1 VDHVHHF
8 DPGSKTDAGRLL
20 VSAPSSRII
29 MNTINAIH
37 IPQVLP
43 CPDAGALN
51 NGYVSCAKT
60 NRRAI
65 LLITVLGSSL
75 AFMDGSIVN
84 VALPTLQKAF
94 QTSASVV
101 QWVIQ
106 SYALFCASLL
116 LFAGALGDRFGRKRI
131 FTVGI
136 TFFAVSSL
144 GAAAADSLWLL
155 IGWRSLQGI
164 GAALLIPQSLAI
176 LSAAYPGDER
186 AAAFGAWSAWTSA
199 FSALGPVLGGWL
211 IELLNWRWAFAINLP
226 MAFWIVVL
234 LPKLHES
241 ESEVSMES
249 LRKLDFRGTILD
261 TTGLAALVYALSL
274 AAQIGSGERNV
285 SWIFFL
291 GVILIVAFLV
301 TQARNENALMP
312 LSLFSNPR
320 FRAVSVL
327 TFLYYGALGGAFY
340 VVPFFAM
347 QIKHL
352 NPVATGAAFLPGIAC
367 MFLFASRI
375 GQLSSKYGERPFLII
390 GSFATA
396 IGLALFGVFAQ
407 RTGYTAALLPGMLG
421 LGVGITIALAPLTNV
436 VMVSVPQDKSSLASA
451 VNNSISRLAGLV
463 ALSGLILVLSKSF
476 DQSLLMRLRTS
487 GLSEAVQ
494 TTLYSERALMTAMEI
509 PSKLTPQQKN
519 AAQDAI
525 EDSYTSAYTL
535 VMYCC
540 AAGAFL
546 SAFPVLF
553 WWDEAHERKHSSIA
567 RTDLSRQKGQQ
578 LSH

>member
-1 VDHVHHF
+1 
-8 DPGSKTDAGRLL
+8 
-20 VSAPSSRII
+20 
-29 MNTINAIH
+29 MNNINAIH
-37 IPQVLP
+37 VPQVLP
-43 CPDAGALN
+43 CPDTGAFN

-84 VALPTLQKAF
+84 VALPTLQKGF
-94 QTSASVV
+94 QASASTV

-116 LFAGALGDRFGRKRI
+116 LFAGALGDRFGRKKV
-131 FTVGI
+131 FAVGI

-144 GAAAADSLWLL
+144 GAAVAGSLWLL

-176 LSAAYPGDER
+176 LSAAYPPDER
-186 AAAFGAWSAWTSA
+186 AAAIGAWSAWTSA

-226 MAFWIVVL
+226 MAFWIMVL

-241 ESEVSMES
+241 ESKVSIES

-274 AAQIGSGERNV
+274 AAEIGWGGRSV
-285 SWIFFL
+285 PWIFLL
-291 GVILIVAFLV
+291 GVILIAGFLV
-301 TQARNENALMP
+301 TQVRNENALMP

-320 FRAVSVL
+320 FRAVTVL
-327 TFLYYGALGGAFY
+327 TFLYYGSLGGAFY
-340 VVPFFAM
+340 IVPFFAM

-352 NPVATGAAFLPGIAC
+352 NAVATGAAFLPGIAC
-367 MFLFASRI
+367 MFLFSSRI
-375 GQLSSKYGERPFLII
+375 GQLSSRYGERPFLII
-390 GSFATA
+390 GSFTTA

-436 VMVSVPQDKSSLASA
+436 VMLSVPEDKSSLASA
-451 VNNSISRLAGLV
+451 VNNSVSRLAGLL
-463 ALSGLILVLSKSF
+463 ALSLLILVLSKSF

-487 GLSEAVQ
+487 GLSEGVQ
-494 TTLYSERALMTAMEI
+494 ITLYSERALMTGMAI
-509 PSKLTPQQKN
+509 PSKLTNRQKN
-519 AAQDAI
+519 AAQNAI
-525 EDSYTSAYTL
+525 EASYTRAYTL

-546 SAFPVLF
+546 SAFPVF
-553 WWDEAHERKHSSIA
+553 FGWDGVRVRKHASTA
-567 RTDLSRQKGQQ
+567 KTDLSR
-578 LSH
+578 